1 MTIIRGV
8 IALSALCLVLAASSA
23 TPHLGTPSLE
33 LVSADGEYLT
43 VSWPRNDEASAY
55 RLYRGRSTRRRSAWR
70 GADARSFHRVD
81 ARTYMVELVTNTR
94 NTITVY
100 SLEFRKCAY
109 ADRGGWLGNRRT
121 AEELARRWRRRWGE
135 PGIVRP
141 QDHGALVVE
150 GDIVVDR
157 PRVTI
162 EDIVVHGV
170 VAFDPPADH
179 GVLRSSAAL
188 GFDIF
193 GADNVLIEDNRFDGQ
208 GRHNQNIIWDKPAG
222 DTPDNWVIR
231 GNDFR
236 NFYEGDL
243 HSEALFI
250 GYSKNGLVEGNSF
263 TNNGNTSHI
272 FFSYCGTQ
280 SSERDD
286 CKTYPGTY
294 PRDICVRNNVFNRT
308 HDAFYDF
315 NFRPEIPFAI
325 ANIVTQPGASSTEPQ
340 LSGTC

>member
-1 MTIIRGV
+1 MAR
-8 IALSALCLVLAASSA
+8 
-23 TPHLGTPSLE
+23 
-33 LVSADGEYLT
+33 
-43 VSWPRNDEASAY
+43 
-55 RLYRGRSTRRRSAWR
+55 RGRARRFR
-70 GADARSFHRVD
+70 DD
-81 ARTYMVELVTNTR
+81 ARTYMVELVTDTGR
-94 NTITVY
+94 PITVY
-100 SLEFRKCAY
+100 SLEFRNA
-109 ADRGGWLGNRRT
+109 LT
-121 AEELARRWRRRWGE
+121 LIEEAGSVTGRQLARRVDDAAQGL
-135 PGIVRP
+135 PVIVRP
-141 QDHGALVVE
+141 QDGGDLVVE

>member
-1 MTIIRGV
+1 MTVIRGIV
-8 IALSALCLVLAASSA
+8 VLCALCLVLAASSA
-23 TPHLGTPSLE
+23 TPRPSLPTLE
-33 LVSADGEYLT
+33 LVSADGAHVT
-43 VSWPRNDEASAY
+43 VSWPKDDEASAY
-55 RLYRGRSTRRRSAWR
+55 RLYADGERVGALRGVGRTR
-70 GADARSFHRVD
+70 ARFRDD
-81 ARTYMVELVTNTR
+81 ARTYMVELLTR
-94 NTITVY
+94 TGRPIAVY
-100 SLEFRKCAY
+100 SLEYRSALTLIEE
-109 ADRGGWLGNRRT
+109 AGSVTGRQLVRSMDD
-121 AEELARRWRRRWGE
+121 AEQGL
-135 PGIVRP
+135 PVIVRP
-141 QDHGALVVE
+141 RDGQDLVVE
-150 GDIVVDR
+150 GDIVVNR

-162 EDIVVHGV
+162 ENVVVRGV

-179 GVLRSSAAL
+179 GVLRSSSAL

-193 GADNVLIEDNRFDGQ
+193 GADNVLIEGNRFDGQ
-208 GRHNQNIIWDKPAG
+208 GRRNQNIIWDKPSG

-250 GYSKNGLVEGNSF
+250 GYSKNGLIEGNSF

-280 SSERDD
+280 SSELDE

-294 PRDICVRNNVFNRT
+294 PRNICARNNVFNRT

-340 LSGTC
+340 LIGTC

>member
-55 RLYRGRSTRRRSAWR
+55 RLYEDGRRVGALHGAARTR
-70 GADARSFHRVD
+70 ARFRDD
-81 ARTYMVELVTNTR
+81 ARTYMVELVTDTGR
-94 NTITVY
+94 PITVY
-100 SLEFRKCAY
+100 SLEFRNA
-109 ADRGGWLGNRRT
+109 LT
-121 AEELARRWRRRWGE
+121 LIEEAGSVTGRQLARRVDDAAQGL
-135 PGIVRP
+135 PVIVRP
-141 QDHGALVVE
+141 QDGGDLVVE